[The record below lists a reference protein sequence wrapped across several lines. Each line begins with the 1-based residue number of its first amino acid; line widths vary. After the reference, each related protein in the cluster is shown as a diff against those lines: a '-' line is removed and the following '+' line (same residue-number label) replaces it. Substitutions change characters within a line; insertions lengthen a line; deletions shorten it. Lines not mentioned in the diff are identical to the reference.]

1 MTEALLSTII
11 EKTGEAVKSFG
22 YKQSTLKQYNRAW
35 RCLKEYFLKHGRET
49 FSEKLVEKY
58 ISKQKK
64 QLDRGKINM
73 QKHRFTRRAVG
84 MLNEYYL
91 QGYITGKFPKKSDA
105 TQLMEHSFIQLHKA
119 YISHLLKEHKCPA
132 TVKKYGYYSKRFLE
146 YLEQKG
152 YKDFLEVGLCDVKSF
167 ILYVLKKHRPG
178 NMSYELAVLRSLL
191 SFVDL
196 ENLSTMDLTRAVP
209 SSHDRKTSIFAILGR
224 DEEKKLLQDVD
235 RVTATGKRNYAML
248 LLAMRTGLRSIDIV
262 SLKLDDIKWRTS
274 TIEIIQQKTKSP
286 LVLPLLAE
294 VGNAI
299 ADYIMGGRPGSD
311 CNYVFLRSLPPY
323 RQLDCSSTYKISSKA
338 MKDAGICQAEGE
350 RRGFHR
356 LRRTIATRLL
366 ENETPLP
373 VISTIL
379 GHRKKESVKA
389 YLSADLEHLRIC
401 ALGLTGIEVTR
412 KELT

>member
-1 MTEALLSTII
+1 MTEALLSTLI

-22 YKQSTLKQYNRAW
+22 YKQSTLKQYDQAW
-35 RCLKEYFLKHGRET
+35 RCLKDYFLKHGRET

-64 QLDRGKINM
+64 KLDRGQISM

-84 MLNEYYL
+84 MLNEYHS
-91 QGYITGKFPKKSDA
+91 QGYITWKLPKRSTA
-105 TQLMEHSFIQLHKA
+105 TQLREHFFIQLHEA
-119 YISHLLKEHKCPA
+119 YISQLLKEHKSPA
-132 TVKKYGYYSKRFLE
+132 TVHKYGTYSKRFLE
-146 YLEQKG
+146 YLELKG
-152 YKDFLEVGLCDVKSF
+152 YKNILEAGLCDVKSF
-167 ILYVLKKHRPG
+167 IPYVSKKHRPG
-178 NMSYELAVLRSLL
+178 NMVDELTVLRSLL
-191 SFVDL
+191 SFVDSK
-196 ENLSTMDLTRAVP
+196 NLSTIDLTRAIP
-209 SSHDRKTSIFAILGR
+209 ASHDKKNPIFPILGK
-224 DEEKKLLQDVD
+224 DEEKKLLRAID
-235 RVTATGKRNYAML
+235 RATATGKRNYAML
-248 LLAMRTGLRSIDIV
+248 LLAMRIGLRSIDIV
-262 SLKLDDIKWRTS
+262 NLKLDDIKWRTS

-286 LVLPLLAE
+286 MVLPLLAE

-299 ADYIMGGRPGSD
+299 ADYIMGGRPVSD
-311 CNYVFLRSLPPY
+311 CKYVFLRSLAPY
-323 RQLDCSSTYKISSKA
+323 RQLDCSSTYNISSKV

-379 GHRKKESVKA
+379 GHKKKESAKV
-389 YLSADLEHLRIC
+389 YLSADLEHLRVC

-412 KELT
+412 KELL